1 MTKIINDQ
9 VEVKDE
15 DQNEEEEDFTLH
27 WGSTTAM
34 LSLECPI
41 LQVQEGW

>member
-1 MTKIINDQ
+1 MIKIITDQ

-15 DQNEEEEDFTLH
+15 DKTEEEDFTLH